1 MLEFVES
8 LSLHSRALLVA
19 LVSVATLIAAFRIL
33 PRWAQ
38 WCTGVLVPTLLA
50 WSLYWSPVWLG
61 AAGHSEYSA
70 WSWLGVGAW
79 SAAGLLANSVVAII
93 AVRFRRRRKF
103 GGA

>member
-1 MLEFVES
+1 MLEFLKS
-8 LSLHSRALLVA
+8 LSLYSGVLLVA
-19 LVSVATLIAAFRIL
+19 AVSIAALIAAFRLL

-38 WCTGVLVPTLLA
+38 WCTGVLVPVLLA

-61 AAGHSEYSA
+61 AAGRSEYSA

-79 SAAGLLANSVVAII
+79 SAAGLLANSAVAII
-93 AVRFRRRRKF
+93 AVRLRRRRKF